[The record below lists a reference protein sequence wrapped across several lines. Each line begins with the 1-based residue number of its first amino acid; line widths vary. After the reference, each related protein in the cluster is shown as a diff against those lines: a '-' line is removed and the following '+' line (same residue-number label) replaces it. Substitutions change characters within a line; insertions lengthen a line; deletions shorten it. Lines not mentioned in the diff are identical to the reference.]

1 MLNVLL
7 IVFVITLFFIGI
19 ANRLK
24 SYIKVLA
31 LQGVLLFG
39 IAIFKLTE
47 INPYL
52 LGFILLETVV
62 VKAIALP
69 WFLNRIMK
77 RNRITREA
85 EPFFPNFVSLMIITV
100 ALIVAFVLSKNITGF
115 TDNKFFF
122 IASITTLF
130 TGVYI
135 SISRKKIITQVMGYM
150 VIENGVFLFSLAVGN
165 EMPMLVNA
173 GILLDVFA
181 SVFLLGIFVNKIGD
195 LINSDD
201 SESLSSLKD

>member
-7 IVFVITLFFIGI
+7 IIFVITLFFIGI

-115 TDNKFFF
+115 ADNKFFF

>member
-62 VKAIALP
+62 VKAVALP
-69 WFLNRIMK
+69 WFLNRIIK

-100 ALIVAFVLSKNITGF
+100 SLIVAFVLSRNITGF

-150 VIENGVFLFSLAVGN
+150 IIENGVFLFSLAVGN

-181 SVFLLGIFVNKIGD
+181 SVFLLGIFVNKVGD

>member
-7 IVFVITLFFIGI
+7 IIFVITLFFIGI

-24 SYIKVLA
+24 SYIKVLS

-115 TDNKFFF
+115 ADNKFFF

>member
-7 IVFVITLFFIGI
+7 IIFVITLFFIGI

-115 TDNKFFF
+115 ADNKFFF

-130 TGVYI
+130 TGFYI

>member
-7 IVFVITLFFIGI
+7 IIFVITLFFIGI

-115 TDNKFFF
+115 ADNKFFF

-150 VIENGVFLFSLAVGN
+150 IIENGVFLFSLAVGN